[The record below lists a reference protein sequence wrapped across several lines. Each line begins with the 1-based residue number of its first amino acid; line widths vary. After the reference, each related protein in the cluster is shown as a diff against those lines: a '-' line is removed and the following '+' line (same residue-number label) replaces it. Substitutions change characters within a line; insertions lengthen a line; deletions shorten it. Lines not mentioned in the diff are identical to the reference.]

1 MRGRVLARAFVV
13 ACAAALAVLD
23 AVSTSDALAPAASS
37 ERIGVLETVAPS
49 EIGAALDATIS
60 RARVHLPSLPSVR
73 PPVDAAAAAAALAVA
88 IGLLAQFGV
97 FGRNAAAFRSRRV
110 PVPAAAADEDEK
122 GATSEVPKVQ
132 DAKRTAS
139 SRQP

>member
-1 MRGRVLARAFVV
+1 VRGRVLARAFVV
-13 ACAAALAVLD
+13 ACAAALAVLG

-73 PPVDAAAAAAALAVA
+73 PPVAAAAAAALAVA

-110 PVPAAAADEDEK
+110 ERI
-122 GATSEVPKVQ
+122 ATRGPPL
-132 DAKRTAS
+132 A
-139 SRQP
+139 